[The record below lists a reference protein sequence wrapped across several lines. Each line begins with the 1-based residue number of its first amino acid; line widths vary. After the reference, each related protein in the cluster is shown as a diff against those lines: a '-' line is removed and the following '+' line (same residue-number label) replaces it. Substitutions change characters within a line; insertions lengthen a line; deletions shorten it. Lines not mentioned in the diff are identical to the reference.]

1 MHETDGPDPAPRGS
15 EGSARLLMLVGRSAP
30 PHRLADELLR
40 RWHAASGSPLPFA
53 EWADPSTDALAG
65 AFNAAT
71 DPDEVERAVVAFARA
86 RAGADHDIESVA
98 ADLVALVRLA
108 WPSGHDVW
116 HGAIDPVG
124 LVARGL
130 SAWATVHATAAR
142 SAGCIDPTTGLA
154 TADYLRE
161 RIRELHGQCDALA
174 ISPAAT
180 FAALV
185 VQLDTARLAPPDRVG
200 ARVAVARRL
209 SARFRAGETLAAPR
223 PDRMVVVM
231 PGYGLHRA
239 VREVRDDLAGVGEL
253 DRVEVTVSRLPF
265 EADPDATFRSLAGT
279 GEVS

>member
-40 RWHAASGSPLPFA
+40 RWHAASGSSLPFA
-53 EWADPSTDALAG
+53 EWADPSTDALAS
-65 AFNAAT
+65 AFDAAT
-71 DPDEVERAVVAFARA
+71 DPDDVEQAVVSFARA

-108 WPSGHDVW
+108 WPAGRDVW
-116 HGAIDPVG
+116 QGAIDPVG

-130 SAWATVHATAAR
+130 SAWAGVHATAAR

-174 ISPAAT
+174 ISPPVT

-185 VQLDTARLAPPDRVG
+185 VQLDAAHLSPPYRVG

-209 SARFRAGETLAAPR
+209 AARFRAGETLAAPR

-231 PGYGLHRA
+231 PSYGLHRA

>member
-1 MHETDGPDPAPRGS
+1 AAGWWRTYSSVKAASSPWRAWSSSWESERAVIVMGAGTPGVSVAHVAGAGQRSRPCRDPLPVTILAQAAPGAGAAGPLCGRRAEIPPIRRHSPGAHGLSSGMHETDGPDPAPRGS

-65 AFNAAT
+65 AFDAAT

-180 FAALV
+180 FA
-185 VQLDTARLAPPDRVG
+185 
-200 ARVAVARRL
+200 
-209 SARFRAGETLAAPR
+209 
-223 PDRMVVVM
+223 
-231 PGYGLHRA
+231 
-239 VREVRDDLAGVGEL
+239 
-253 DRVEVTVSRLPF
+253 
-265 EADPDATFRSLAGT
+265 
-279 GEVS
+279 